1 MKHTQEE
8 ILDALQVIK
17 DTCDEIEEQKEGCY
31 KCPFSRNGLCIIL
44 DKEPSRWELNFE
56 GAVWRA
62 FK

>member
-17 DTCDEIEEQKEGCY
+17 DTCVEVGEYKDGCY
-31 KCPFSRNGLCIIL
+31 KCPFAENGLCKIL
-44 DKEPSRWELNFE
+44 DKEPYKWKLNFE